1 MSQEGHEVL
10 TAGDAAVLC
19 FLTQPPLFQDP
30 IKGLGC
36 ASLKKKIVLQ
46 ARPNLRYI
54 LCCRETRVAVQ
65 AVLSGNHSSKCP
77 DPNTHVVIVPVL
89 CVGLG
94 HPT

>member
-1 MSQEGHEVL
+1 MTV
-10 TAGDAAVLC
+10 GDAAVLC

-36 ASLKKKIVLQ
+36 ASLKKKMFCKPGLIYGTFFVAGRLG
-46 ARPNLRYI
+46 
-54 LCCRETRVAVQ
+54 VAVQ

-89 CVGLG
+89 
-94 HPT
+94 

>member
-1 MSQEGHEVL
+1 ML
-10 TAGDAAVLC
+10 TAGVLC
-19 FLTQPPLFQDP
+19 FLTQSPTVFPGPHKRTGLCLF
-30 IKGLGC
+30 
-36 ASLKKKIVLQ
+36 KKKMFCKPGLI
-46 ARPNLRYI
+46 YG
-54 LCCRETRVAVQ
+54 TFFVAGRLGVVVQ